1 MKLFF
6 LKAWRDLKRK
16 KIRSIPILIVII
28 IGGIASIMYSNIYLT
43 WFEATNAS
51 WGNQN
56 YHHLLVTVT
65 PMNAE
70 NLSQLVNQAKT
81 NSGLDPDFEVRSFLE
96 VKVSQDTGDSWV
108 TTRLYG
114 VNSSRPL
121 AVDTL
126 YYHSGAIETLY
137 ESSAPNVSVVD
148 QFTAELND
156 WRVGGSLTISTDI
169 EGLKPFQVSTIAHV
183 DSPEYMVAPGAAA
196 AEFFDFWSG
205 PVIWMRYTDLLSITD
220 DDDQANQLVFHF
232 DDPSKKNRFLAEL
245 FTVLGEENVL
255 NTEGRNW
262 YVEIIGLELLGM
274 GIIMAVTF
282 TGIAAIL
289 LFIVLKRIIEEELP
303 TLGLF
308 KSLGFTNRELMVS
321 TVIYSLIISIIG
333 GIIGSVCG
341 AFVGIGLSD
350 YMIFELAGI
359 KKLPTVAAV
368 SPISLLPAV
377 SYFLLTC
384 ILTTVG
390 SLFAIRKIYKMRP
403 LDAMKP
409 KAKFEP
415 GKLTL
420 FESIATKF
428 RSLSPLSKFS
438 IRSIFQDKRK
448 SFFII
453 AGIFLATFISFFGS
467 NVTFNYYSGF
477 EKQVNYHQ
485 NWDVQV
491 IFRNYQ
497 NESQITSLLQE
508 NAGQI
513 NENEPV
519 VLVPIRFSQ
528 DLSRI
533 YSLTG
538 LAPNSDM
545 RRFDNDIFPAEGEL
559 AITKDLSLKYKVK
572 MGDNIKI
579 IAFNK
584 EHTLIV
590 GNILNELTGSGI
602 YCTISTA
609 RMLAQLENNVSNGLY
624 IKASDPDQLSSK
636 LELESDVYKVIN
648 KNDLIETIELV
659 NNLTMVLIWLALFAG
674 LLVGVSI
681 AVTIVSI
688 SISERKYDFI
698 NFRAL
703 GVSNK
708 EIFTTILL
716 ELVITG
722 ILGVV
727 FGFICSIFMINILYD
742 FAAIVGVILIFELSP
757 LSIAIT
763 IANVCL
769 GIVIA
774 TYLSLRSLFRASIS
788 EETVSRIIG

>member
-16 KIRSIPILIVII
+16 KIRSIPIFIVII

-43 WFEATNAS
+43 WYEATNAS

-65 PMNAE
+65 PMDAT
-70 NLSQLVNQAKT
+70 NLSRLVNEAKS
-81 NSGLDPDFEVRSFLE
+81 NSGVDPDYEVRSFIE
-96 VKVSQDTGDSWV
+96 VKAGQEAGGI

-114 VNSSRPL
+114 INGSRPL
-121 AVDTL
+121 EVNTL
-126 YYHSGAIETLY
+126 YYHSGAIESLY
-137 ESSAPNVSVVD
+137 ESSSPNVSVVD
-148 QFTAELND
+148 QFTAELNN
-156 WRVGGSLTISTDI
+156 WQVGDTLMISTDI
-169 EGLKPFQVSTIAHV
+169 EGISPFSVSIIAQV

-205 PVIWMRYTDLLSITD
+205 PVIWMRYSDLLSITD
-220 DDDQANQLVFHF
+220 NEVQANQLVFHF
-232 DDPSKKNRFLAEL
+232 DDPSEKNLFLGEL
-245 FTVLGEENVL
+245 FTVLGEETIL

-274 GIIMAVTF
+274 GIIMAITF

-308 KSLGFTNRELMVS
+308 KSLGFTNSELIVS
-321 TVIYSLIISIIG
+321 TLVYSLIISVIG

-341 AFVGIGLSD
+341 ALVGIGLSD
-350 YMIFELAGI
+350 YMIFELSGI
-359 KKLPTVAAV
+359 KKLPTVVSV
-368 SPISLLPAV
+368 SPLSLLPAV

-384 ILTTVG
+384 ILTTLG
-390 SLFAIRKIYKMRP
+390 SLFAIRKIFKMRP

-409 KAKFEP
+409 KAKFDP
-415 GKLTL
+415 GKFTW
-420 FESIATKF
+420 FERITTKF

-438 IRSIFQDKRK
+438 IRSLFQDKRK
-448 SFFII
+448 AFFIL

-477 EKQVNYHQ
+477 EKQMDFHQ
-485 NWDVQV
+485 NWDIQV

-497 NESQITSLLQE
+497 NESQISALLQE

-513 NENEPV
+513 NENELI
-519 VLVPIRFSQ
+519 VLVPFRFSQ
-528 DLSRI
+528 DLSQI

-538 LAPNSDM
+538 LVPNSEM

-559 AITKDLSLKYKVK
+559 AITKDLALKYNVK

-579 IAFNK
+579 IAFN
-584 EHTLIV
+584 EEYSLII
-590 GNILNELTGSGI
+590 GNILNELAGSGV
-602 YCTISTA
+602 YCSISTA
-609 RMLAQLENNVSNGLY
+609 RMLAQLESNDSNGLY
-624 IKASDPDQLSSK
+624 IKSSDPDQL
-636 LELESDVYKVIN
+636 ESNLIIESNVYKVIN
-648 KNDLIETIELV
+648 KNDLLETIELV
-659 NNLTMVLIWLALFAG
+659 NTLTMVLIWLALFAG
-674 LLVGVSI
+674 LLVGVCI

-722 ILGVV
+722 TFGLV
-727 FGFICSIFMINILYD
+727 FGFICSFVMIDVLYD
-742 FAAIVGVILIFELSP
+742 WAAIVGVILIFELSP

-774 TYLSLRSLFRASIS
+774 TYLSLRSL
-788 EETVSRIIG
+788 

>member
-16 KIRSIPILIVII
+16 KIRSIPIFIVII

-43 WFEATNAS
+43 WYEATNAS

-56 YHHLLVTVT
+56 HHHLLVTVT
-65 PMNAE
+65 PMDAE
-70 NLSQLVNQAKT
+70 NLSLLVNQAKI
-81 NSGLDPDFEVRSFLE
+81 NSGLDPDFEIRSFIE
-96 VKVSQDTGDSWV
+96 VKVSQGAGDSWV
-108 TTRLYG
+108 TSRLYG
-114 VNSSRPL
+114 VNSSRPS
-121 AVDTL
+121 AVNTL

-137 ESSAPNVSVVD
+137 ESDSPNVSVVD

-156 WRVGGSLTISTDI
+156 WQVGGSLTVSTDI
-169 EGLKPFQVSTIAHV
+169 EGVSPFLVSTIAHV

-205 PVIWMRYTDLLSITD
+205 PVIWMRYDDLLSITD
-220 DDDQANQLVFHF
+220 NKVQANQLVFHF
-232 DDPSKKNRFLAEL
+232 DDPSQKNLFLGEL
-245 FTVLGEENVL
+245 FTVLGENNVL
-255 NTEGRNW
+255 KTEGRNW
-262 YVEIIGLELLGM
+262 YIEVIGLELLGM
-274 GIIMAVTF
+274 GVIMAITF

-289 LFIVLKRIIEEELP
+289 LFIVLKRIIEEDLP

-308 KSLGFTNRELMVS
+308 KSLGFTNRELIVS
-321 TVIYSLIISIIG
+321 TVIYSLIISLIG
-333 GIIGSVCG
+333 GIIGSACG
-341 AFVGIGLSD
+341 AIVGIGLSD
-350 YMIFELAGI
+350 YMIFELSGI
-359 KKLPTVAAV
+359 KKLPTVVAV

-384 ILTTVG
+384 LLTTVG
-390 SLFAIRKIYKMRP
+390 SLFAIRKIFKMRP

-409 KAKFEP
+409 KTKLEP

-420 FESIATKF
+420 FESITTKF
-428 RSLSPLSKFS
+428 HSLSPLSKFS
-438 IRSIFQDKRK
+438 IRSLFQDKRK
-448 SFFII
+448 SFFIL

-467 NVTFNYYSGF
+467 NVTLNYYSGF
-477 EKQVNYHQ
+477 DQQMNYYQ

-497 NESQITSLLQE
+497 NESQITALLQE

-513 NENEPV
+513 NENEPA

-538 LAPNSDM
+538 LVPNSDM
-545 RRFDNDIFPAEGEL
+545 RRFDNNIFPAEGEL
-559 AITKDLSLKYKVK
+559 VITKDLALKYKVK
-572 MGDNIKI
+572 MGDNINI
-579 IAFNK
+579 NAYNK
-584 EHTLIV
+584 EYTLVV
-590 GNILNELTGSGI
+590 GNIINELSGSGI

-609 RMLAQLENNVSNGLY
+609 RMLAQLENDDSNGLY
-624 IKASDPDQLSSK
+624 IKASDPNQLSSK
-636 LELESDVYKVIN
+636 LELESEVYKVIN
-648 KNDLIETIELV
+648 KNDLKETIELV

-674 LLVGVSI
+674 LLVGISI

-688 SISERKYDFI
+688 SISERRYDFI

-716 ELVITG
+716 ELIITG
-722 ILGVV
+722 ICGVV
-727 FGFICSIFMINILYD
+727 FGFICSIFLINVLYD
-742 FAAIVGVILIFELSP
+742 WVAILGVILIFELSP
-757 LSIAIT
+757 ISIGIT
-763 IANVCL
+763 VANVCL

-774 TYLSLRSLFRASIS
+774 TYLSLRSLFRASIC

>member
-16 KIRSIPILIVII
+16 KIRSIPIFIVII

-43 WFEATNAS
+43 WYEATNAS

-65 PMNAE
+65 PMDAGK
-70 NLSQLVNQAKT
+70 LSQLVNEAKT
-81 NSGLDPDFEVRSFLE
+81 NSGLDPDFEVRSFVE
-96 VKVSQDTGDSWV
+96 VKVSSAGDSWV

-114 VNSSRPL
+114 VNGSRPS
-121 AVDTL
+121 AVNTL

-137 ESSAPNVSVVD
+137 ESGSPNVSVVD

-156 WRVGGSLTISTDI
+156 WQVGGSLIISTDI
-169 EGLKPFQVSTIAHV
+169 EGVEPFMVSTIAHV

-205 PVIWMRYTDLLSITD
+205 SVIWMRYTDLLSITD
-220 DDDQANQLVFHF
+220 NEVQANQLVFHF
-232 DDPSKKNRFLAEL
+232 DDPSKKNLFLGEL
-245 FTVLGEENVL
+245 YTVLGEDTVL
-255 NTEGRNW
+255 KTEGRNW
-262 YVEIIGLELLGM
+262 YIEVIGLELLGM
-274 GIIMAVTF
+274 GVIMAIMF

-308 KSLGFTNRELMVS
+308 KSLGFTNRELIVS
-321 TVIYSLIISIIG
+321 TVIYSLIISVIG

-341 AFVGIGLSD
+341 AIVGIGLSD
-350 YMIFELAGI
+350 YMIFELSGI
-359 KKLPTVAAV
+359 KKLPTVVAI
-368 SPISLLPAV
+368 SPVSLLPAV

-384 ILTTVG
+384 ILTTIG
-390 SLFAIRKIYKMRP
+390 SLFAIRKIFNMRP

-409 KAKFEP
+409 KAKFDP
-415 GKLTL
+415 GKVSL
-420 FESIATKF
+420 FERITTKF

-448 SFFII
+448 SFFIL

-467 NVTFNYYSGF
+467 NVTLNYYSGF
-477 EKQVNYHQ
+477 DKQMNFHQ
-485 NWDVQV
+485 NWDIQV

-497 NESQITSLLQE
+497 NESQITTLLQE
-508 NAGQI
+508 NTGQI

-538 LAPNSDM
+538 LVPNSDM

-559 AITKDLSLKYKVK
+559 AITKDLALKYKVK
-572 MGDNIKI
+572 TGDNIKI
-579 IAFNK
+579 KVFDK
-584 EHTLIV
+584 EHTLII
-590 GNILNELTGSGI
+590 GNILNELSGSGI
-602 YCTISTA
+602 YSTISTA
-609 RMLAQLENNVSNGLY
+609 RMLAQLENNDSNALY
-624 IKASDPDQLSSK
+624 IKASDPNQLSSK
-636 LELESDVYKVIN
+636 LELESEVHRVVN

-674 LLVGVSI
+674 LLVGASI

-722 ILGVV
+722 IGGIV
-727 FGFICSIFMINILYD
+727 FGFICSILMINLVYD
-742 FAAIVGVILIFELSP
+742 WAAIFGVILIFELSP
-757 LSIAIT
+757 ISIGISV
-763 IANVCL
+763 ANVCL